1 MHRGGGLEA
10 PSRAASWAR
19 VSSAHAWL
27 AARQQVKRS
36 DIAAGWIRA
45 VEGAVGGGCMR
56 GGDSVV
62 KEGACLACTSAWL
75 QVSSS
80 AEKPS
85 AGGSALPKKVQ
96 GRGYESHHM
105 ITYHQN
111 IHGLTCRVQDS
122 RSIGTGRPR
131 GPQVLID
138 RRYNIPRMLWRTDP
152 LTLATET
159 HCVWPEKYI
168 LGRVG

>member
-1 MHRGGGLEA
+1 VHRGGGLEA

-27 AARQQVKRS
+27 AARQQVTRS
-36 DIAAGWIRA
+36 HIAAGWIRA

-111 IHGLTCRVQDS
+111 IHGLTCKILAPLARGDPEDPKSYNRQTVQYTSYAVEDRPLDARHRDALRV
-122 RSIGTGRPR
+122 
-131 GPQVLID
+131 
-138 RRYNIPRMLWRTDP
+138 
-152 LTLATET
+152 A
-159 HCVWPEKYI
+159 
-168 LGRVG
+168 